1 VTITHLEKEET
12 MTQQLFLISDVA
24 RQLGVANHRIAYLY
38 MTRKLPEPALK
49 LGNRRIFTLD
59 DVRKIAKALG
69 RGEQEAK

>member
-1 VTITHLEKEET
+1 

-38 MTRKLPEPALK
+38 MTRKLTEPQLK

-59 DVRKIAKALG
+59 DIRKVAKALG
-69 RGEQEAK
+69 RSVGEQEAK